1 MPAEPR
7 RAARAVPTVPTVPTV
22 PAWLPGATLTVS
34 LLGLAA
40 SAYLTLEHF
49 TSSTTLACPETG
61 VVNCAK
67 VTTSSYSSA
76 FGIPVAILG
85 LVFFVAMVTLSLPAA
100 WRRGGRALRL
110 GRVGAVSVGAVF
122 VLYLLWAELFR
133 INAICLW
140 CTAVHVLTLVLF
152 AIVALG
158 TALAGPVDA
167 KSGRR

>member
-7 RAARAVPTVPTVPTV
+7 RGSLAA
-22 PAWLPGATLTVS
+22 PAWVPGATLTVS

-40 SAYLTLEHF
+40 AAYLTFEHF
-49 TSSTTLACPETG
+49 TSSATLACPETG

-67 VTTSSYSSA
+67 VTTSSYSTV
-76 FGIPVAILG
+76 FGIPVAVLG
-85 LVFFVAMVTLSLPAA
+85 LLFFVGMVALCLPAV
-100 WRRGGRALRL
+100 WRRDNPAVRL
-110 GRVGAVSVGAVF
+110 GRLGAVSVGVVF

-152 AIVALG
+152 GMVVIG
-158 TALAGPVDA
+158 HALAAPDSA
-167 KSGRR
+167 AGRADR